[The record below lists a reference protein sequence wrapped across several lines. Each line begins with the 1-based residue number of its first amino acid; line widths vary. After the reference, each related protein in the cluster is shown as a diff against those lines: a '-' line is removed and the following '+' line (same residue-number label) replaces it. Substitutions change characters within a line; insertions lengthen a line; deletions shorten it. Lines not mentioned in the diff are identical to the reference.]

1 VNLEELVRAALAEE
15 ARAEPDETGAYDRFL
30 RRRRRHALVAAAS
43 TGLAVALA
51 LALAIGGALL
61 VRGGAKVAGPVVPA
75 PTSATAG
82 PGTTASPA
90 PQTTVPAPPPQTT
103 RPAPPP
109 VPVSP
114 TGVVSRERQGFE
126 LTLPEGWKVDQASS
140 RIYYQFGQPWLV
152 ISPGGRRVSA
162 DELQV
167 TVHTAVTLPSEFPG
181 RPVKGRDNLGGQS
194 FSTLSGHRSSG
205 RRPDGRAWSLGDQG
219 GILTYMIAWPYRC
232 GPADQCPEAAPW
244 RVLQLDVGGTGGQE
258 GRTTR
263 RLARRLVD
271 SIRPITNALPPTGAA
286 VAEEP
291 GLFADAPVVVG
302 QGGQGDYAW
311 EMRARKGSGQEYW
324 IETDRQN
331 GDLLMGE
338 LFYESDRHRLV
349 AWIHCTPTKERVTAV
364 VVSGFGPEAA
374 AKVRLEVQGRP
385 PVEVPTFRKDGFPF
399 AFWAVAPLPPEA
411 KPQAFTAL
419 DAAGR
424 QIGHGTEF
432 AGYPNGCR

>member
-43 TGLAVALA
+43 TGLAVAVVLA
-51 LALAIGGALL
+51 LAVGAGYLVGGGAS
-61 VRGGAKVAGPVVPA
+61 GQVAGPVTPA
-75 PTSATAG
+75 PTTG
-82 PGTTASPA
+82 PPAASTTL
-90 PQTTVPAPPPQTT
+90 PQPPTETT

-114 TGVVSRERQGFE
+114 TGVVRRERQGFE
-126 LTLPEGWKVDQASS
+126 LTLPEGWKVDQVST
-140 RIYYQFGQPWLV
+140 RTYYQFGQPWLV

-181 RPVKGRDNLGGQS
+181 RPVKGRDDLGGQS

-205 RRPDGRAWSLGDQG
+205 RRPDGRAWTLGDQG
-219 GILTYMIAWPYRC
+219 SVITYMVAWPYRC
-232 GPADQCPEAAPW
+232 GPTDQCPEAAPW

-258 GRTTR
+258 GLKVR
-263 RLARRLVD
+263 RLVRRLVD

-291 GLFADAPVVVG
+291 GLFADAPVVAG
-302 QGGQGDYAW
+302 RGGQGDYAW
-311 EMRARKGSGQEYW
+311 EMRVRKGSGDEYW

-331 GDLLMGE
+331 GELLMGE

-349 AWIHCTPTKERVTAV
+349 AWIHCMPSKERVTATL
-364 VVSGFGPEAA
+364 VSGFGPEAA
-374 AKVRLEVQGRP
+374 AKVRLEVQGQP
-385 PVEVPTFRKDGFPF
+385 PVEVPTFHRKGFPF
-399 AFWAVAPLPPEA
+399 AFWVVAPLPPDA
-411 KPQAFTAL
+411 RPLAFTAL

-424 QIGHGTEF
+424 QVGQGTGF